1 MTDGLL
7 VHSDGRNTMSV
18 KEAVQIAR
26 NNNLMGLICCQRLLV
41 SQSQPPNAFQVLIR
55 LTQSLAPGLITTIKE
70 AGLVLVTDVS
80 EIEDQAHQPL
90 ANTASSNF
98 FNVPEGVDG
107 TLKGNG
113 VLRFNDSIDM

>member
-1 MTDGLL
+1 
-7 VHSDGRNTMSV
+7 
-18 KEAVQIAR
+18 
-26 NNNLMGLICCQRLLV
+26 LI
-41 SQSQPPNAFQVLIR
+41 
-55 LTQSLAPGLITTIKE
+55 QSLAPGLITTIKE

-80 EIEDQAHQPL
+80 EVEDQAQQPL